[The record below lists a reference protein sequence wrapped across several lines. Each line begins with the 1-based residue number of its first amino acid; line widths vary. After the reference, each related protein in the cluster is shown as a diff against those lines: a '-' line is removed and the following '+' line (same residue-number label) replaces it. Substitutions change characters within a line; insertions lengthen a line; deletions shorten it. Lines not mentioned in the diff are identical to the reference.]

1 MVSANYGDVHVALSG
16 ATAVVEIRRPPH
28 NFFDAPLIKCLADA
42 FKDID
47 ADPQARAILLCSEGR
62 SFCAGHDFKGD
73 SSDEARREARGML
86 YAGAL
91 QMFACDTPVVAA
103 IQGAA
108 IGGGLGLAMVG
119 DFRMAAAEAKFA
131 APFVKL
137 GLSPGFGL
145 TYTLPR
151 TIGEQKAALLTYTG
165 RRIDG
170 QVAFDWG
177 LVDELVPAD
186 RLRAAALALADEIA
200 AAAPL
205 AVVASRRALRRGL
218 AEEVRLAMDRESAD
232 QQFLSATLDCAEGT
246 RAAMEK
252 RDARFVGQ

>member
-1 MVSANYGDVHVALSG
+1 MISSNYDDVHVEVCG

-28 NFFDAPLIKCLADA
+28 NFFDAPLIKCLAEA

-47 ADPQARAILLCSEGR
+47 EDSALRAIVLCSFGK

-73 SSDEARREARGML
+73 SSKEARREARDVL
-86 YAGAL
+86 YAGA
-91 QMFACDTPVVAA
+91 QRMFASDTPVIVAV
-103 IQGAA
+103 QGAA

-119 DFRMAAAEAKFA
+119 DFRLAAPEARFS
-131 APFVKL
+131 APFVRL

-151 TIGEQKAALLTYTG
+151 AMGIQKAALLAYTG
-165 RRIDG
+165 RRIDA
-170 QVAFDWG
+170 QTALDWG
-177 LVDELVPAD
+177 LIDELVPAD
-186 RLRAAALALADEIA
+186 KLREAAVALADEIG

-205 AVVASRRALRRGL
+205 AVVATRRALRRGL

-232 QQFLSATLDCAEGT
+232 QQILTTTEDCAEGT
-246 RAAMEK
+246 RAAVEK
-252 RDARFVGQ
+252 RNARFIGN